1 MNYRHRNNPAA
12 KTTPPSAFSSVQL
25 FSEAMWSSYL
35 LENLGRIASLTAL
48 ICLCSCD
55 RDFFGAESREIAGGY
70 RLKRSGNPNQFA
82 LMTPRDRGGLI
93 IDEIGWHAPV
103 ILARASGSQY
113 WNVIDTA
120 HAQHIRTSDT
130 QRKSNPVYQ
139 SIQINSAETAWAQLK
154 DHERLW

>member
-1 MNYRHRNNPAA
+1 MAP
-12 KTTPPSAFSSVQL
+12 
-25 FSEAMWSSYL
+25 
-35 LENLGRIASLTAL
+35 GRIASLTVL
-48 ICLCSCD
+48 ICLFSCN

-93 IDEIGWHAPV
+93 IDEIGWRAPV
-103 ILARASGSQY
+103 ILARASGSQC
-113 WNVIDTA
+113 WNVIDTE
-120 HAQHIRTSDT
+120 HAQHIRISDN

-139 SIQINSAETAWAQLK
+139 SIQISGAETAWVELK